1 MLSLDHLAVSG
12 TTLAHAAT
20 HLETSLGVSS
30 VPGGQ
35 HDAFGTHN
43 RLLGLADGLYLE
55 AISIDPLAA
64 SPGRPRWFGLDLFDG
79 PARLTN
85 WICRVPD
92 LDAALARWPEAGDVV
107 DLERGN
113 LRWRMAVPKDG
124 RLPFDGMFPALLEWQ
139 VPVPPG
145 DTLPGSGCALERL
158 VVSHPDADAL
168 AKRLDISDRSITFEN
183 GAAGLRAEFQTPDA
197 ARTLA

>member
-1 MLSLDHLAVSG
+1 MSLDHLAVSG
-12 TTLAHAAT
+12 TTLAHAAA
-20 HLETSLGVSS
+20 HLEVSLGVPSLS
-30 VPGGQ
+30 GGR
-35 HDAFGTHN
+35 HEAFGTHN

-55 AISIDPLAA
+55 AISIDPDAA
-64 SPGRPRWFGLDLFDG
+64 APGRPRWFGLDMFDG

-107 DLERGN
+107 NLARGE

-124 RLPFDGMFPALLEWQ
+124 QLPFAGVFPALLEWQ

-145 DTLPGSGCALERL
+145 DTLPGSGCTLERL
-158 VVSHPDADAL
+158 VVSHPEADAL
-168 AKRLDISDRSITFEN
+168 AERLDLNDPRIAFER
-183 GAAGLRAEFQTPDA
+183 GTAGLLAEFQTPGGI
-197 ARTLA
+197 RTLA

>member
-12 TTLAHAAT
+12 TTLELAAT
-20 HLETSLGVSS
+20 HLEASLGVPSL
-30 VPGGQ
+30 PGGR
-35 HDAFGTHN
+35 HEAFGTHN
-43 RLLGLADGLYLE
+43 RLLGLAGGLYLE
-55 AISIDPLAA
+55 AISIDPDAA
-64 SPGRPRWFGLDLFDG
+64 APGRPRWFGLDMFDG

-107 DLERGN
+107 NLARGD
-113 LRWRMAVPKDG
+113 LRWRMAVPTDG

-145 DTLPGSGCALERL
+145 DSLAGSGCTLERL
-158 VVSHPDADAL
+158 VVSHPEADAL
-168 AKRLDISDRSITFEN
+168 VTRLDMNDPRIAFER
-183 GAAGLRAEFQTPDA
+183 GTAGLLAEFQTPGGI
-197 ARTLA
+197 RTLA

>member
-12 TTLAHAAT
+12 TTLALAAT
-20 HLETSLGVSS
+20 HLESSLGIASL
-30 VPGGQ
+30 PGGQ
-35 HDAFGTHN
+35 HEAFGTHN

-55 AISIDPLAA
+55 AIAVDPVAA
-64 SPGRPRWFGLDLFDG
+64 PPRRPRWFGLDTFDG

-92 LDAALARWPEAGDVV
+92 LEAALARWPEAGEAV
-107 DLERGN
+107 DLARGA

-124 RLPFDGMFPALLEWQ
+124 VLPFDGLFPALIEWQ

-145 DTLPGSGCALERL
+145 DSLPGSGCALDRL
-158 VVSHPDADAL
+158 VVSHPRANAL
-168 AKRLDISDRSITFEN
+168 EERLGLRDTRVAFAT
-183 GAAGLRAEFQTPDA
+183 GPVALRAEFMTPDGT
-197 ARTLA
+197 RTLA